1 MKVHYTHAV
10 HSPAAAVADK
20 VNEDM
25 NASDSHADVSA
36 PYVLRPKLLVQ
47 RFFYFQNDPLIEG
60 AEGKARMHARH
71 SKGVRRD

>member
-36 PYVLRPKLLVQ
+36 PYALRPKLLVQ
-47 RFFYFQNDPLIEG
+47 RFFYFQNDPLIDSEKG
-60 AEGKARMHARH
+60 PKARHVCMLATQ
-71 SKGVRRD
+71 KA